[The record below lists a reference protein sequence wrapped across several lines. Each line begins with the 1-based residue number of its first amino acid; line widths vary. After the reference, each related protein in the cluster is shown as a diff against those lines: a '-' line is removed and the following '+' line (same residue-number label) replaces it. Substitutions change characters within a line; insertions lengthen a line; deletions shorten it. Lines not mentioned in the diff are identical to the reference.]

1 MTPLPDSPHR
11 SRATGRGIAAALLTA
26 AALLLVS
33 SCGSAQ
39 TDEPEPAAGSGDGT
53 RTVQSANG
61 PIEIPETP
69 QRIVA
74 VDYISP
80 EILFDLDAPLVGA
93 LDLSSGADGEKY
105 STITAVGNDSG
116 ELNFEQ
122 LAGLDPDVIIGNE
135 IENEAAY
142 DQLAQIAPTVLFT
155 DGGTDWKAT
164 VNTVAEIAGRTAD
177 VQSREQAYTTEVE
190 RLRGE
195 FGDAIT
201 AAGAWAVAGTYD
213 GASWYVYGSDTGPNT
228 VLTDLGAPLA
238 PVADEVKADP
248 NTFTRT
254 LEQLDALQSAQVI
267 LFDDLGP
274 PVTSE
279 GAAATLQADPLFSGL
294 PAAQAGKVY
303 PGTYNVV
310 TYGQAESVLQQLEQI
325 LPQL

>member
-1 MTPLPDSPHR
+1 MTPLPDSPRR
-11 SRATGRGIAAALLTA
+11 SRTGRGIAAGLLTA

-33 SCGSAQ
+33 ACGSAQ
-39 TDEPEPAAGSGDGT
+39 PDAPAAGSGDGT
-53 RTVQSANG
+53 RTVQSAKG

-80 EILFDLDAPLVGA
+80 EILFDLQAPLVGA

-105 STITAVGNDSG
+105 TRITAVGNDSG

-122 LAGLDPDVIIGNE
+122 LAGLNPDVIIGNQT
-135 IENEAAY
+135 ENEAAY
-142 DQLAQIAPTVLFT
+142 DKLAQIAPTVLFA

-164 VNTVAEIAGRTAD
+164 VNTVAEIAGKTGD
-177 VQSREQAYTTEVE
+177 VQGREQAYQASVE

-201 AAGAWAVAGTYD
+201 ASGAWAVAGTYD

-228 VLTDLGAPLA
+228 VLTDLGAKLA
-238 PVADEVKADP
+238 PVAEEVKADP

-254 LEQLDALQSAQVI
+254 LEQLDALRSAQVI

-274 PVTSE
+274 PVTTE
-279 GAAATLQADPLFSGL
+279 GAADTLRRDPLFSGL
-294 PAAQAGKVY
+294 PAAQAGKVF

-310 TYGQAESVLQQLEQI
+310 TYGQAEKVVQQLEQI
-325 LPQL
+325 LPRL

>member
-1 MTPLPDSPHR
+1 MTPLPDSPRR
-11 SRATGRGIAAALLTA
+11 SRATGRGIAAAVLTS

-33 SCGSAQ
+33 ACGSAQ
-39 TDEPEPAAGSGDGT
+39 TDEPAEPAAGDGT
-53 RTVQSANG
+53 RTVQSARG
-61 PIEIPETP
+61 PVEIPETP

-80 EILFDLDAPLVGA
+80 EILFDLEAPLVGA

-142 DQLAQIAPTVLFT
+142 DQLAQIAPTVLFS

-164 VNTVAEIAGRTAD
+164 VNTVAEIAGKTAD
-177 VQSREQAYTTEVE
+177 VQSREQAYQTEVE

-195 FGDAIT
+195 FGDAIG
-201 AAGAWAVAGTYD
+201 ASGAWAVAGTYD

-228 VLTDLGAPLA
+228 VLTDLGATLA
-238 PVADEVKADP
+238 PVAEEVRADP

-274 PVTSE
+274 PVTTE

-310 TYGQAESVLQQLEQI
+310 TYGQAESVLQQLAQI